1 MKIVSLLFGDD
12 LNRFAI
18 GENFHNKAH
27 VCHICSFL
35 DAGCLGFGEVR
46 RVLPVDIVAESA
58 DDLVEG
64 SCEALNF

>member
-18 GENFHNKAH
+18 GENFHNEAH

-35 DAGCLGFGEVR
+35 DAGCLGLGEVR
-46 RVLPVDIVAESA
+46 RVLLVDIVAESA
-58 DDLVEG
+58 DDLVKG